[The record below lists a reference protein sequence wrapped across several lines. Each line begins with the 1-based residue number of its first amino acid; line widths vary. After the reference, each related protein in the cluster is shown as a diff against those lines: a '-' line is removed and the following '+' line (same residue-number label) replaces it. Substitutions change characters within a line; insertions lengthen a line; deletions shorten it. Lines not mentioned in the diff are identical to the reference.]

1 MISVAQTLNSV
12 RKLEY
17 LVQTC
22 LNEDYNER
30 EPMKKLCERRF
41 GK

>member
-17 LVQTC
+17 LVQKC
-22 LNEDYNER
+22 LNEDYKER